1 MAACQTPLI
10 AATKKA
16 FLSFVNISFLL
27 RFCINWCF
35 SSREYSGCGVGGR
48 GSLFPF
54 CLFSM
59 TFQAAFLEAVY
70 AGRGRMNEEKKKERE
85 IEKPMCVVFPRGPL
99 YCPVT
104 FIFMNGRRRNITSSL
119 ASRVSCFDG
128 NTPNS
133 FLHINSL
140 YQHLCGVWASRH
152 YTVLIVVG

>member
-35 SSREYSGCGVGGR
+35 SSREYSGRGVGGR

-70 AGRGRMNEEKKKERE
+70 AGRGRMNEEKKKRERE
-85 IEKPMCVVFPRGPL
+85 RNPCVLCSPKAPCIALSPL
-99 YCPVT
+99 
-104 FIFMNGRRRNITSSL
+104 SS
-119 ASRVSCFDG
+119 
-128 NTPNS
+128 
-133 FLHINSL
+133 
-140 YQHLCGVWASRH
+140 
-152 YTVLIVVG
+152 

>member
-35 SSREYSGCGVGGR
+35 SSREYSGRGVGGR

-85 IEKPMCVVFPRGPL
+85 RETHVCCVPPRPPVLPCHLYLHEWKTPERHFKPCQQG
-99 YCPVT
+99 
-104 FIFMNGRRRNITSSL
+104 FM
-119 ASRVSCFDG
+119 F
-128 NTPNS
+128 
-133 FLHINSL
+133 
-140 YQHLCGVWASRH
+140 
-152 YTVLIVVG
+152 